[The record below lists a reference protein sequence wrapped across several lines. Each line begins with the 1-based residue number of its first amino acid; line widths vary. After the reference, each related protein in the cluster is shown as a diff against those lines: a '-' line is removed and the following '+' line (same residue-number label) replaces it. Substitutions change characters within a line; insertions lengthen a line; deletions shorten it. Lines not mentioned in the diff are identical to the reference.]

1 MPQSILSNNY
11 QNISLKLKES
21 AKHFAEKS
29 MPTVASKLRGAV
41 IAADLGVSIDE
52 ISQRKCF
59 PYLNGVITI
68 ISTDT
73 GKSLI
78 LQFYPKVLKSVPKCR
93 R

>member
-29 MPTVASKLRGAV
+29 MPTVASKLRGVV
-41 IAADLGVSIDE
+41 IATDLG
-52 ISQRKCF
+52 KCF
-59 PYLNGVITI
+59 TYLNGVMTI

-78 LQFYPKVLKSVPKCR
+78 LQFYPNVLKSVPKCR